1 MFHPARMNDSVSP
14 QGVRACPS
22 SQACELV
29 ALSACRVL
37 SFAAIAQ
44 LAEHGSSTSEVAG
57 STPVRRSTHF
67 APHFLSSRASA
78 SSCATSERTHRA
90 ISAATAALAQAAS
103 VLFGFV
109 MAFIFLGALRVRA
122 RVR

>member
-1 MFHPARMNDSVSP
+1 MFHPARLTDSVSP

-29 ALSACRVL
+29 ALSACQVL
-37 SFAAIAQ
+37 S
-44 LAEHGSSTSEVAG
+44 
-57 STPVRRSTHF
+57 HF

-109 MAFIFLGALRVRA
+109 MRSLCTAPKRGFNGGSL
-122 RVR
+122 